1 MEKVIL
7 NLTPNQKRFYEV
19 LKTHISKNGRSPTVL
34 EMMEIM
40 EFSSPRS
47 VTQYLEA
54 LESKGFIKRWRY
66 KNRGIELVS
75 ERFAENSENSETINI
90 PVIASAGCDQMSVYV
105 QQIFGDYICVARE
118 LIGTKPKER
127 VVGIRAI
134 GNSMDEAGVADG
146 DYVLVEVTDNINEG
160 DLVVAI
166 IDNFAVIKKIEYAN
180 NAVILRP
187 VSSDPAYKPIILR
200 RDFKLFGK
208 VMDIIRTPQKG
219 ELEIVPIYEAPEIS

>member
-1 MEKVIL
+1 MEKVFL
-7 NLTPNQKRFYEV
+7 GLTPNQKRFYDA

-40 EFSSPRS
+40 KFSSPRS

-54 LESKGFIKRWRY
+54 LEAKGLIRRWRY
-66 KNRGIELVS
+66 KSRGIELLKNNDS
-75 ERFAENSENSETINI
+75 ESGETVII
-90 PVIASAGCDQMSVYV
+90 PVIASAGCDQMSIFAE
-105 QQIFGDYICVARE
+105 QNFGDYICVQKEILGGKARE
-118 LIGTKPKER
+118 RI
-127 VVGIRAI
+127 VSIRAI

-146 DYVLVEVTDNINEG
+146 DYVLVEVTENIHEG

-166 IDNFAVIKKIEYAN
+166 IDNFAVIKKLEFAN

-187 VSSDPAYKPIILR
+187 LSSDPSYKSIILR

-208 VMDIIRTPQKG
+208 VLDIIRTPQKG
-219 ELEIVPIYEAPEIS
+219 ELEIVPIYEAPERF

>member
-7 NLTPNQKRFYEV
+7 GLTPNQKRFYEA
-19 LKTHISKNGRSPTVL
+19 LKTHINKNGRSPTVL
-34 EMMEIM
+34 EMVKIM

-54 LESKGFIKRWRY
+54 LEIKGLIKRWRY

-75 ERFAENSENSETINI
+75 EKVSENLETINI
-90 PVIASAGCDQMSVYV
+90 PVIASAGCDQMSIYAE
-105 QQIFGDYICVARE
+105 QIFGDYICVAKE
-118 LIGTKPKER
+118 LIGSKPRER

-134 GNSMDEAGVADG
+134 GNSMNEAGVADG

-187 VSSDPAYKPIILR
+187 ISSDPSYKPIILH